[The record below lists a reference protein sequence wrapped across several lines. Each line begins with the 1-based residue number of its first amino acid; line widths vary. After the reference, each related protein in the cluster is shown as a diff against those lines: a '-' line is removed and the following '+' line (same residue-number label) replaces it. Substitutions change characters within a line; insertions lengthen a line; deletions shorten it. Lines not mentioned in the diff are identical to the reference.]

1 MLKTRHR
8 HGPTRATQCLDA
20 SILRRR
26 QRLRDGR
33 RLWSPAGN
41 CGDRRRLPCMFDPTA
56 DLEHK
61 AMRFIFTLKGNVP
74 KEV

>member
-1 MLKTRHR
+1 V
-8 HGPTRATQCLDA
+8 
-20 SILRRR
+20 I
-26 QRLRDGR
+26 DG
-33 RLWSPAGN
+33 G
-41 CGDRRRLPCMFDPTA
+41 CPCVFDPTA